1 MELKK
6 LIIICAFIAGFFLLE
21 PIYRDKLT
29 FAVTYLDQPQFSYEN
44 INNTYLPENTVSSAP
59 VKPQRSHAPEPTTFL
74 LFLSGIGG
82 MIVRFAR
89 KNFEIF
95 KRVMD
100 FSLSVI
106 GLLVASPILAVAAA
120 LILIESPGPIIYRQ
134 NRVGKKHK
142 VFKIYKLRTM
152 RVDAEKFTGAVWA
165 RENDPRITKVGNF
178 LRKTHIDEIPQ
189 LLNVIKGEMS
199 IVGPRPERP
208 EMVITLK
215 KLIHDYEKRLAV
227 NPGITGLAQAIHKY
241 DATID
246 DVKKKVKYDLLYI
259 KKMCLWTDLQILA
272 RTCVVV
278 VTGKGAH

>member
-1 MELKK
+1 MQFKK
-6 LIIICAFIAGFFLLE
+6 LIIIGVFLAGFFLLE
-21 PIYRDKLT
+21 PVYREKLS
-29 FAVTYLDQPQFSYEN
+29 FAVTYFDQPTFSYEN
-44 INNTYLPENTVSSAP
+44 INNTYLPEYGAASVP
-59 VKPQRSHAPEPTTFL
+59 VKPQRAHAPEPTTLL

-95 KRVMD
+95 KRMMD
-100 FSLSVI
+100 LSLSVI
-106 GLLVASPILAVAAA
+106 GLLIASPVLAFAAA
-120 LILIESPGPIIYRQ
+120 LILLESPGPVIYRQ

-152 RVDAEKFTGAVWA
+152 RIDAEKFTGAVWA
-165 RENDPRITKVGNF
+165 RENDPRITRVGRF
-178 LRKTHIDEIPQ
+178 LRKTHVDEIPQ
-189 LLNVIKGEMS
+189 LFNVIRGEMS

-208 EMVITLK
+208 EMVRTLK
-215 KLIHDYEKRLAV
+215 TLIHDYEKRLAV
-227 NPGITGLAQAIHKY
+227 NPGITGLAQAVHKY
-241 DATID
+241 DSTIV